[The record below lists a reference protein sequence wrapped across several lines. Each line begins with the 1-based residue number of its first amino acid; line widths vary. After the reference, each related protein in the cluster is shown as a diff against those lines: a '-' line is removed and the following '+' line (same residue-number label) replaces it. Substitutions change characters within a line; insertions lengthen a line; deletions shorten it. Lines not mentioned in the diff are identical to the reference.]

1 MAQIINLSDFKNG
14 PKLTVEEL
22 IIECAE
28 EVSEAWEYHARNNR
42 LNKHFLESVPTW
54 TDYNV
59 NYLQDLNAVS
69 AVEVKIGLT
78 LTLSAPGSNPASLGW
93 VAGFSFYGRKVET
106 PYMVSEQHARC
117 FNVLLFQKL
126 GREQTRAHL
135 TTLKP

>member
-14 PKLTVEEL
+14 PKLSVEEL

-28 EVSEAWEYHARNNR
+28 DVSTAWEYHARNNR

-54 TDYNV
+54 ADYNV
-59 NYLQDLNAVS
+59 NYLQDLNSIA
-69 AVEVKIGLT
+69 AIEVKIGLT
-78 LTLSAPGSNPASLGW
+78 LILSAPGSTSASLGW
-93 VAGFSFYGRKVET
+93 VAGFNFLGRKVET

-126 GREQTRAHL
+126 GREQSRAQL
-135 TTLKP
+135 TTPKP